1 MGSWKLGCVWTL
13 EQRVVFELSN
23 QILYQG
29 VEWC

>member
-1 MGSWKLGCVWTL
+1 LGCVWTL